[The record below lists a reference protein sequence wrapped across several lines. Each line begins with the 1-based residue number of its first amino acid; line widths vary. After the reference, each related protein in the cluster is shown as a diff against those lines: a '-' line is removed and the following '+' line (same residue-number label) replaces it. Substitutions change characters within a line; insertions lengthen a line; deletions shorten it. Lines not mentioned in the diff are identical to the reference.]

1 LYDYLDYHRFIIG
14 HGSCRIDVV
23 DDYEAFI
30 NSILILASPVFL
42 ALPVSFA
49 WRWWVGI
56 EPAQEDYR
64 EKVRRVLDSGMP
76 LIRYRSELDAE
87 ARKVHLTS
95 DRQARIESD
104 LLHPLRIQHFL
115 LFPSLILWPLVGV
128 FAAVITLPMMP
139 FLRLIE
145 WILIDKHV
153 LSNVAKI
160 IQRYTRWEIIG
171 IPRLDDGAKQLDKVL
186 ASIHRMPTTV
196 FLGLFAYLIVSYSP
210 MSSLRVLMVS
220 AFVYI
225 ILVSAISVIRAATE
239 STLTF
244 ADPTNR
250 RIIPMDAFVE
260 DKLGPWV
267 GVGLL
272 FLLSRQLMYGSKI
285 RTGSLLIDPVPFSI
299 SVLLVLYTATI
310 IGITVEIVF
319 FRTRGALVRQT
330 FQRQVSDE
338 FNPMVYLFNRN
349 LGSLR
354 IVPLMS
360 LSDWVDSGENFD
372 AAFKEREKS
381 AK

>member
-1 LYDYLDYHRFIIG
+1 MA
-14 HGSCRIDVV
+14 
-23 DDYEAFI
+23 DDLEALFT
-30 NSILILASPVFL
+30 SLLILASPVIF
-42 ALPVSFA
+42 AMPVSVA

-56 EPAQEDYR
+56 EPEHEHYR

-76 LIRYRSELDAE
+76 LVRYRSELDAE

-104 LLHPLRIQHFL
+104 LLHKLRLQHFL
-115 LFPSLILWPLVGV
+115 LFPSLILWPLVGI
-128 FAAVITLPMMP
+128 FAAIITIPMMP
-139 FLRLIE
+139 LLRLIE
-145 WILIDKHV
+145 WVLIEKKV
-153 LSNVAKI
+153 LSFVAVL
-160 IQRYTRWEIIG
+160 IQKYTRWEIIG

-196 FLGLFAYLIVSYSP
+196 FLGLFAYLIVSYAP
-210 MSSLRVLMVS
+210 LSSFHVLLLS
-220 AFVYI
+220 ALVYI

-250 RIIPMDAFVE
+250 KIMPMDSYVDE
-260 DKLGPWV
+260 KLGPWV

-272 FLLSRQLMYGSKI
+272 FLLSRQMMYGSKI
-285 RTGSLLIDPVPFSI
+285 RTGDLLIDPVPFAI

-319 FRTRGALVRQT
+319 FRNRGESVKKT
-330 FQRQVSDE
+330 FQNQMVGV

-354 IVPLMS
+354 LVPLMT
-360 LSDWVDSGENFD
+360 LSEWVEGDEDFD
-372 AAFKEREKS
+372 TAFRQK
-381 AK
+381 

>member
-1 LYDYLDYHRFIIG
+1 M
-14 HGSCRIDVV
+14 V
-23 DDYEAFI
+23 DDFEALAT
-30 NSILILASPVFL
+30 SVLILASPVFF

-56 EPAQEDYR
+56 EPEHEHYR

-87 ARKVHLTS
+87 ARKAHLTS

-104 LLHPLRIQHFL
+104 LLHKLRVQHFL
-115 LFPSLILWPLVGV
+115 LFPSLILWPLVGI
-128 FAAVITLPMMP
+128 FAALITIPMMP
-139 FLRLIE
+139 LLRLLE
-145 WILIDKHV
+145 WILIDKKV
-153 LSNVAKI
+153 LSAVATV
-160 IQRYTRWEIIG
+160 IQKYTRWEIIG

-210 MSSLRVLMVS
+210 MSSTNVLLLS
-220 AFVYI
+220 ALVYI

-239 STLTF
+239 SALTF

-250 RIIPMDAFVE
+250 RIIPMDSYVDE
-260 DKLGPWV
+260 KLGPWV
-267 GVGLL
+267 GVGLI

-285 RTGSLLIDPVPFSI
+285 RTGELLIDPVPFAI

-319 FRTRGALVRQT
+319 FRNRGDSVKKT
-330 FQRQVSDE
+330 FQSQMVDV

-354 IVPLMS
+354 LVPLMS
-360 LSDWVDSGENFD
+360 LAEWVDADESFE
-372 AAFKEREKS
+372 AAFRER
-381 AK
+381 

>member
-1 LYDYLDYHRFIIG
+1 M
-14 HGSCRIDVV
+14 V
-23 DDYEAFI
+23 DEYEAMVT
-30 NSILILASPVFL
+30 SVLILFSPVFF

-56 EPAQEDYR
+56 EPEHEHYR
-64 EKVRRVLDSGMP
+64 EKVRRVLDAGIP
-76 LIRYRSELDAE
+76 LVRYRGELDAE

-104 LLHPLRIQHFL
+104 LLHRLRIQHFL
-115 LFPSLILWPLVGV
+115 LFPSLILWPLVGI
-128 FAAVITLPMMP
+128 FAAIISIPMLS
-139 FLRLIE
+139 FLRLVE
-145 WILIDKHV
+145 WVLIDKKV
-153 LSNVAKI
+153 LSGVAI
-160 IQRYTRWEIIG
+160 VIQKYTRWEIIG
-171 IPRLDDGAKQLDKVL
+171 IPRLDDGSKEFGKAL

-210 MSSLRVLMVS
+210 MSSFHVILLS
-220 AFVYI
+220 ALVYI

-250 RIIPMDAFVE
+250 RIIPMESYVDE
-260 DKLGPWV
+260 KLGPWV

-285 RTGSLLIDPVPFSI
+285 RTGELLIDPVPFSI

-319 FRTRGALVRQT
+319 FRNRGNGVRMT
-330 FQRQVSDE
+330 FQKQMVE
-338 FNPMVYLFNRN
+338 VFNPDVYLFNRN
-349 LGSLR
+349 MGSLR
-354 IVPLMS
+354 IIPLMP
-360 LSDWVDSGENFD
+360 LSVWLESDEGYD
-372 AAFKEREKS
+372 ALSRIDDRS
-381 AK
+381 D

>member
-1 LYDYLDYHRFIIG
+1 M
-14 HGSCRIDVV
+14 V
-23 DDYEAFI
+23 DDFEALFT
-30 NSILILASPVFL
+30 SVLILASPVFF
-42 ALPVSFA
+42 ALPVSLA

-56 EPAQEDYR
+56 EPEHEHYR

-76 LIRYRSELDAE
+76 LIRYRAELDAE

-104 LLHPLRIQHFL
+104 LLHKLRVQHFL
-115 LFPSLILWPLVGV
+115 LFPSLILWPLVGI
-128 FAAVITLPMMP
+128 FAALITIPMMP
-139 FLRLIE
+139 LLRLVE
-145 WILIDKHV
+145 WILIDKKV
-153 LSNVAKI
+153 LSAVAI
-160 IQRYTRWEIIG
+160 VIQKYTRWEIIG
-171 IPRLDDGAKQLDKVL
+171 IPRLDVGAKQLDKVL

-210 MSSLRVLMVS
+210 MSSANVLLLS
-220 AFVYI
+220 AVVYI

-239 STLTF
+239 SSLTF

-250 RIIPMDAFVE
+250 KIIPMDSYVDE
-260 DKLGPWV
+260 KLGPWV
-267 GVGLL
+267 GVGLI

-285 RTGSLLIDPVPFSI
+285 RTGELLIDPVPFAI

-319 FRTRGALVRQT
+319 FRNRGSSVKKT
-330 FQRQVSDE
+330 FQNQMVQV

-354 IVPLMS
+354 LVPLMS
-360 LSDWVDSGENFD
+360 LSDWVDSDENFEV
-372 AAFKEREKS
+372 AFKDR
-381 AK
+381 

>member
-1 LYDYLDYHRFIIG
+1 M
-14 HGSCRIDVV
+14 VE
-23 DDYEAFI
+23 DYESLI
-30 NSILILASPVFL
+30 TSLLILASPVFF

-56 EPAQEDYR
+56 EPEQEHYR

-104 LLHPLRIQHFL
+104 LLHRLRIQHFL

-128 FAAVITLPMMP
+128 FAAIITIPMMP

-145 WILIDKHV
+145 WVLIDRKV
-153 LSNVAKI
+153 LSFVAI
-160 IQRYTRWEIIG
+160 VIQKYTRWEIIG
-171 IPRLDDGAKQLDKVL
+171 IPRLDDGAKRLEKVL

-210 MSSLRVLMVS
+210 MSSGMVLLVS
-220 AFVYI
+220 AAVYVV
-225 ILVSAISVIRAATE
+225 LVSAISVIRAATE

-250 RIIPMDAFVE
+250 RIIPMDTFVE

-272 FLLSRQLMYGSKI
+272 FLLSRQVMYGSKI
-285 RTGSLLIDPVPFSI
+285 RTGELLIDPVAFSV

-319 FRTRGALVRQT
+319 FRNRGASVRRT
-330 FQRQVSDE
+330 FQNQMSEVL
-338 FNPMVYLFNRN
+338 NPMVYLFNRDQ
-349 LGSLR
+349 GALR
-354 IVPLMS
+354 LIPLMP
-360 LSDWVDSGENFD
+360 LTDWVESGEDFES
-372 AAFKEREKS
+372 AFKGR
-381 AK
+381 